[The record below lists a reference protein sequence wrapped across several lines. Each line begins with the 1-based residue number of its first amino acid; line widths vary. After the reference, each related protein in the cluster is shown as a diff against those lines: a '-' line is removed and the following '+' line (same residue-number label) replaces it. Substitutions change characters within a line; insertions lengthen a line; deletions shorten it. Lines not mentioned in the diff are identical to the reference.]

1 MICLKYISVLFLQR
15 YHCARPSSPI
25 LVSMFLWVTRMAPST
40 KPRSYVQF
48 SKPGALTFD
57 RHRYLKFVLIF
68 HVSQIQPEILLEV
81 FLEHPR
87 RDVAAGLPAVHG
99 EGAVVGPLHVAQEL
113 DGSLQ
118 QKGHK

>member
-1 MICLKYISVLFLQR
+1 MRQAVLPHLGLDVLVGHPDGPVDEAQVV
-15 YHCARPSSPI
+15 RPVLETRSPDIWKSRI
-25 LVSMFLWVTRMAPST
+25 L
-40 KPRSYVQF
+40 
-48 SKPGALTFD
+48 
-57 RHRYLKFVLIF
+57 YLKFVIM

-81 FLEHPR
+81 LLEHPR